1 MWSVLLC
8 IRKAGP
14 IWIFFELFDIGKKE
28 KSNPNESFWQKRKE
42 MRGQTSKIFQMS
54 MLMSPM
60 NKTESLRCKK
70 KSKAEM
76 RSNVYSLR
84 GSYDLQAG

>member
-1 MWSVLLC
+1 
-8 IRKAGP
+8 
-14 IWIFFELFDIGKKE
+14 
-28 KSNPNESFWQKRKE
+28 